1 MNELLISV
9 IVVLIAVI
17 IALAAAII
25 IKNRRLSALKRSI
38 DGFMRGGE
46 PILSLKDDKLSRLEN
61 SVGEL
66 ENALLL
72 EKANTENA
80 VRENERFVADI
91 SHQLKTPLAGLR
103 LYCEMDRAEAPTP
116 RNEKQLELI
125 GKTERL
131 IHELLRMEKL
141 RSDSYQLEMKSEN
154 LAEITNENAEYFRKL
169 FPDRV
174 ITVTGEAQLRCDGQ
188 WLGEA
193 IGNVIKN
200 SCEHTDSGGHINIA
214 IEQSERSAQ
223 IVFEDDGGGVASG
236 ELTKLFM
243 RFYRSSGSAAGSA
256 GVGLAITK
264 AIVEKHHGTV
274 TAENTDKGLRTVM
287 CFPILTG
294 EEKIQY

>member
-1 MNELLISV
+1 MNELLISTIVILTAV
-9 IVVLIAVI
+9 IV
-17 IALAAAII
+17 ALAAAII

-38 DGFMRGGE
+38 DGFMH
-46 PILSLKDDKLSRLEN
+46 
-61 SVGEL
+61 
-66 ENALLL
+66 
-72 EKANTENA
+72 
-80 VRENERFVADI
+80 VAYI
-91 SHQLKTPLAGLR
+91 SHQIKTPLAGLR
-103 LYCEMDRAEAPTP
+103 LYCELDRAETP
-116 RNEKQLELI
+116 NSRNEKQLELI

-154 LAEITNENAEYFRKL
+154 LAEIANENAEYFRKL

-174 ITVTGEAQLRCDGQ
+174 ITVSGEAQLRCDGQ

-200 SCEHTDSGGHINIA
+200 SCEHTGGGGHINISV
-214 IEQSERSAQ
+214 EQSERSAQ
-223 IVFEDDGGGVASG
+223 IVFEDDGGGVPSG
-236 ELTKLFM
+236 ELPKLFM

>member
-17 IALAAAII
+17 IAFAAAII

-38 DGFMRGGE
+38 DGFMRGDE

-154 LAEITNENAEYFRKL
+154 LAEIANENAEYFRKL

-174 ITVTGEAQLRCDGQ
+174 ITVTGEAQLRCDGR

-214 IEQSERSAQ
+214 VEQSERSAQ
-223 IVFEDDGGGVASG
+223 IVFEDDGGGVPSG

-243 RFYRSSGSAAGSA
+243 RFYRASGSAAGSA
-256 GVGLAITK
+256 GVAITK

>member
-1 MNELLISV
+1 M
-9 IVVLIAVI
+9 
-17 IALAAAII
+17 
-25 IKNRRLSALKRSI
+25 KRSI

-103 LYCEMDRAEAPTP
+103 LYCELDRAEAPNS

-174 ITVTGEAQLRCDGQ
+174 ITVSGEAQLRCDGQ

>member
-38 DGFMRGGE
+38 DGFMRGDE

-154 LAEITNENAEYFRKL
+154 LAEIANENAEYFRKL

-174 ITVTGEAQLRCDGQ
+174 ITVSGEA
-188 WLGEA
+188 
-193 IGNVIKN
+193 
-200 SCEHTDSGGHINIA
+200 
-214 IEQSERSAQ
+214 
-223 IVFEDDGGGVASG
+223 
-236 ELTKLFM
+236 
-243 RFYRSSGSAAGSA
+243 
-256 GVGLAITK
+256 
-264 AIVEKHHGTV
+264 
-274 TAENTDKGLRTVM
+274 
-287 CFPILTG
+287 
-294 EEKIQY
+294 